1 MSSFVEY
8 IVKEGERWD
17 TVAYKAY
24 GVINK
29 DTVSA
34 IVENNKNVPLF
45 PILQTGTRLLIP
57 VLEKSEI
64 EINSELLPPWKR

>member
-17 TVAYKAY
+17 TIAYKAY
-24 GVINK
+24 GDSSMI
-29 DTVSA
+29 SG
-34 IVENNKNVPLF
+34 IIENNPDVAIN
-45 PILQTGTRLLIP
+45 PILQVGTRLLIP

-64 EINSELLPPWKR
+64 EINSELQPPWKR